1 MAWAPSWAPLGPFVE
16 EIFWAS
22 NIWCVVKISA
32 PFGLGRVMKL
42 VGFCHPC
49 RVLRWWAFVGFG
61 GPCHGVKEIGFLL
74 GSACPNRIVKC
85 GFGIG

>member
-42 VGFCHPC
+42 VGFLSPMSCTEMVGLC
-49 RVLRWWAFVGFG
+49 WVWWPMSRSEGNRFFVRL
-61 GPCHGVKEIGFLL
+61 GV
-74 GSACPNRIVKC
+74 PNSIAKC